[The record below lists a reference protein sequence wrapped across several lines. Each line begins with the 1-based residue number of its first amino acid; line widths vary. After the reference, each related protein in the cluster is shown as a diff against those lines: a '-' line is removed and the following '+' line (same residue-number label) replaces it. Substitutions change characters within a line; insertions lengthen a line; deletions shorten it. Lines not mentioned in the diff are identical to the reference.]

1 MIFAVNRQRKGVRF
15 MNRYIINITGPDH
28 EAISREI
35 SGQAVYNP
43 VLWKFQPLGKAADF
57 HYIQDIFASLAYTC
71 LHVLGQFSPQN
82 HIQLVQTKGL
92 YMPWIGHINE
102 ADFQGDKITSLH
114 IPHALVNEDDPD
126 LQETC
131 SVLTE
136 RLKTEPFQNDTELIR
151 FLNLSR
157 QERSNA

>member
-1 MIFAVNRQRKGVRF
+1 

-28 EAISREI
+28 EAISHEI

-57 HYIQDIFASLAYTC
+57 HCIQDIFASLAYTC
-71 LHVLGQFSPQN
+71 LHVLNRFSPQN
-82 HIQLVQTKGL
+82 QIRLVQTKGL
-92 YMPWIGHINE
+92 DMPYIGHINE
-102 ADFQGDKITSLH
+102 ADFQGGRIISLH

-131 SVLTE
+131 RVLTE
-136 RLKTEPFQNDTELIR
+136 RLKAEPFQNDAELVR

-157 QERSNA
+157 QERSKS

>member
-1 MIFAVNRQRKGVRF
+1 

-28 EAISREI
+28 EEIAREI

-43 VLWKFQPLGKAADF
+43 VLWKRQPLGKITDF
-57 HYIQDIFASLAYTC
+57 HYIQDIFASLSYTC
-71 LHVLGQFSPQN
+71 LQVLSRFSSQN
-82 HIQLVQTKGL
+82 QIRLVQTKGL
-92 YMPWIGHINE
+92 ETPWIGHINE
-102 ADFQGDKITSLH
+102 ANFQGGKITSLH

-131 SVLTE
+131 RILTE
-136 RLKTEPFQNDTELIR
+136 RLKTEPFQNDTELVR